1 MELMEMNETQQNEN
15 QDLVNELNKKNDV
28 REQQKV

>member
-1 MELMEMNETQQNEN
+1 MEMNETQQNEN